1 MPERT
6 GGGTMTQDQAD
17 NEGGFI
23 DFYPYRD
30 RFPTYHRL
38 APEGRDRNSILTE
51 LGTIAGEEDRIAD
64 LGRVS
69 GSIYHGDHDH
79 YRFLTEVFRLFAH
92 ANVLQRDMYPSA
104 TKLEAEI
111 VAMTAAMLHGEA
123 VSKHHRGHE
132 VCGVVTF
139 GGTESL
145 INPMLVYRDRGRVEK
160 GITEPEVI
168 VPVTAHVA
176 LEKAAHLLGIKLL
189 KAPLTDRWVADVGWI
204 RDHVTK
210 NTVALVGSA
219 GNYAHGLIDPIEE
232 LSEIA
237 LEHDLGLHVDG
248 CLGGFI
254 LPWGER
260 LGYPIPRFDF
270 RVPGVTS
277 ISADTHKY
285 GYALKG
291 TSVLLY
297 RSSDLRKYQYFTF
310 PDWPGGI
317 YFSPG
322 LSGSRSGGVVAA
334 AWAAMVSLGE
344 KGYLE
349 VADKIFKTAASIR
362 QGIEAIPELEVIG
375 DPTFLIAFRAPTLD
389 IYHVNDHLIAKGWR
403 LNGLHLPPALH
414 FCVTRPNTAPGV
426 AEAFLAD
433 LHDAVEYAKHPS
445 HAEPRSGALYGLGG
459 TPAGNE
465 ILDTLFTAALDAMYE
480 VAPSQAKA

>member
-1 MPERT
+1 MSA
-6 GGGTMTQDQAD
+6 DD
-17 NEGGFI
+17 NEGALI
-23 DFYPYRD
+23 DFYPYRN
-30 RFPTYHRL
+30 RFKTYHRL
-38 APEGRDRNSILTE
+38 EPEGRDRRSILEE
-51 LGTIAGEEDRIAD
+51 LATMAAEEDRIAD

-79 YRFLTEVFRLFAH
+79 YAFLTEAFRLFAH

-111 VAMTAAMLHGEA
+111 VAMTASMLHGDENT
-123 VSKHHRGHE
+123 
-132 VCGVVTF
+132 CGVVTF

-145 INPMLVYRDRGRVEK
+145 INPMLVYRDRARAEK

-168 VPVTAHVA
+168 MPVTAHVA
-176 LEKAAHLLGIKLL
+176 LDKAAHMLGIKIL
-189 KAPLTDRWVADVGWI
+189 KAPLGEDWLGEVDWI
-204 RDHVTK
+204 RAHITK

-219 GNYAHGLIDPIEE
+219 ANYAHGLIDPIEE
-232 LSEIA
+232 LSDIA
-237 LEHDLGLHVDG
+237 LEHDIGLHVDG

-260 LGYPIPRFDF
+260 LNYQIPRFDF

-297 RSSDLRKYQYFTF
+297 RNSNLRRYQYFNF

-334 AWAAMVSLGE
+334 TWAAMVSLGE
-344 KGYLE
+344 RGYLE
-349 VADKIFKTAASIR
+349 IAKRIFETAATIR
-362 QGIEAIPELEVIG
+362 RGVESIPELEVIG
-375 DPTFLIAFRAPTLD
+375 NPTFLVAFRSPHLN
-389 IYHVNDHLIAKGWR
+389 IYHVNDHLISKGWR
-403 LNGLHLPPALH
+403 LNALQLPPALH
-414 FCVTRPNTAPGV
+414 FCVTRPNTAPGIG
-426 AEAFLAD
+426 EAFVED
-433 LHDAVEYAKHPS
+433 LRDAVEYARHPGRD
-445 HAEPRSGALYGLGG
+445 EPKSGALYGLGG
-459 TPAGNE
+459 TPDGNE
-465 ILDTLFTAALDAMYE
+465 ILNTLFTAALDAMYE
-480 VAPSQAKA
+480 VAPTDARAD

>member
-1 MPERT
+1 MS
-6 GGGTMTQDQAD
+6 GDD
-17 NEGGFI
+17 NDGALI
-23 DFYPYRD
+23 DFYPYRN
-30 RFPTYHRL
+30 RFRTYHRL
-38 APEGRDRNSILTE
+38 EAEGRDRSSILQE
-51 LGTIAGEEDRIAD
+51 LATMAAEEDGIAD
-64 LGRVS
+64 RGRVS

-79 YRFLTEVFRLFAH
+79 YAFLTEAFRLFAH

-111 VAMTAAMLHGEA
+111 VAMTASMLHGDEQT
-123 VSKHHRGHE
+123 
-132 VCGVVTF
+132 CGVVTF

-145 INPMLVYRDRGRVEK
+145 INPMLAYRDRARAEK

-168 VPVTAHVA
+168 IPVTAHVA
-176 LEKAAHLLGIKLL
+176 LEKAGHLLGIKVL
-189 KAPLTDRWVADVGWI
+189 KAPLGEDWLGEIDWI
-204 RDHVTK
+204 RAHVTS

-219 GNYAHGLIDPIEE
+219 ANYAHGLIDPIEE
-232 LSEIA
+232 LSDIA
-237 LEHDLGLHVDG
+237 LEHDIGLHVDG

-260 LGYPIPRFDF
+260 LGYQIPRFDF

-297 RSSDLRKYQYFTF
+297 RNSNLRRYQYFNFT
-310 PDWPGGI
+310 DWPGGI

-334 AWAAMVSLGE
+334 TWAAMVSLGE
-344 KGYLE
+344 GGYLE
-349 VADKIFKTAASIR
+349 IAKRIFETAAVIR
-362 QGIEAIPELEVIG
+362 RGIESIPELEVIG
-375 DPTFLIAFRAPTLD
+375 NPTFLVAFRSPALN
-389 IYHVNDHLIAKGWR
+389 IYHVNDHLISKGWR
-403 LNGLHLPPALH
+403 VNALQLPPALH

-426 AEAFLAD
+426 AEAFVDD
-433 LHDAVEYAKHPS
+433 LREAVEYARHP
-445 HAEPRSGALYGLGG
+445 AREEPKSGALYGLGG

-465 ILDTLFTAALDAMYE
+465 ILNTLFTAALDAMYE
-480 VAPSQAKA
+480 VAPTDARAD

>member
-1 MPERT
+1 VQET
-6 GGGTMTQDQAD
+6 D
-17 NEGGFI
+17 EFSSLI

-30 RFPTYHRL
+30 RFHTYHAMEEKPRS
-38 APEGRDRNSILTE
+38 RQSILDE
-51 LGTIAGEEDRIAD
+51 LSTMAREEDR
-64 LGRVS
+64 LGDQGRCS

-79 YRFLTEVFRLFAH
+79 YRFLTEVYGLFAH

-111 VAMTAAMLHGEA
+111 VAMTAAMLNGTA
-123 VSKHHRGHE
+123 D

-145 INPMLVYRDRGRVEK
+145 IDPMLVYRERGREEK
-160 GITEPEVI
+160 GIEAPEVI

-176 LEKAAHLLGIKLL
+176 LDKAAHLLGINIVR
-189 KAPLTDRWVADVGWI
+189 APLRDDWLVDVGWV
-204 RDHVTK
+204 RDHVTP

-219 GNYAHGLIDPIEE
+219 ASYPYGLIDPIEE
-232 LSEIA
+232 LGQVA
-237 LEHDLGLHVDG
+237 VEHDLGLHVDG

-260 LGYPIPRFDF
+260 LGYAIPRFDF

-297 RSSDLRKYQYFTF
+297 RDQHLRRYQYFNY

-317 YFSPG
+317 YLSPG

-334 AWAAMVSLGE
+334 TWAAMVSLGE
-344 KGYLE
+344 QGYLD
-349 VADKIFKTAASIR
+349 VARRIFETAATIR
-362 QGIEAIPELEVIG
+362 AGVDAIPELEVFG
-375 DPTFLIAFRAPTLD
+375 DPTFLVAFRSPDLD
-389 IYHVNDHLIAKGWR
+389 IYHVNDHLIARGWR
-403 LNGLHLPPALH
+403 LNALQLPPGLH

-426 AEAFLAD
+426 AEAFVDD
-433 LHDAVEYAKHPS
+433 LRDAVEYAKHPTRPS
-445 HAEPRSGALYGLGG
+445 AQSGALYGLGG
-459 TPAGNE
+459 TPSGNDVLE
-465 ILDTLFTAALDAMYE
+465 TLLGAALDAMYE
-480 VAPSQAKA
+480 VAPTSEKR

>member
-1 MPERT
+1 MS
-6 GGGTMTQDQAD
+6 AD
-17 NEGGFI
+17 DDSGALI
-23 DFYPYRD
+23 DFYPYRS
-30 RFPTYHRL
+30 RFKTYERL
-38 APEGRDRNSILTE
+38 PSEGRDRKSILDE
-51 LGTIAGEEDRIAD
+51 LGTMAGEEDRIAD
-64 LGRVS
+64 LGHVS
-69 GSIYHGDHDH
+69 GSIYHGGHDH
-79 YRFLTEVFRLFAH
+79 YAFLTEVFRLFAH

-111 VAMTAAMLHGEA
+111 VAMTAAMLHA
-123 VSKHHRGHE
+123 E
-132 VCGVVTF
+132 VACGVVTF

-145 INPMLVYRDRGRVEK
+145 INPMLVYRDRGRAEK

-168 VPVTAHVA
+168 IPVTAHVA
-176 LEKAAHLLGIKLL
+176 LEKAGHLLGIKIL
-189 KAPLTDRWVADVGWI
+189 KAPLTSQWLVDVDWV

-219 GNYAHGLIDPIEE
+219 ANYAHGLIDPIAD
-232 LSEIA
+232 LSEVA

-260 LGYPIPRFDF
+260 LGYDIPRFDF

-297 RSSDLRKYQYFTF
+297 RDSDLRKYQYFNFT
-310 PDWPGGI
+310 DWPGGI

-334 AWAAMVSLGE
+334 TWAAMVSLGE
-344 KGYLE
+344 HGYFE
-349 VADKIFKTAASIR
+349 IAKQIFETAATIR
-362 QGIEAIPELEVIG
+362 RGIEAIPELQVFG
-375 DPTFLIAFRAPTLD
+375 NPTFLVAFRSPELN

-403 LNGLHLPPALH
+403 LNALQLPAGLH

-433 LHDAVEYAKHPS
+433 LRDAVEYAKHPAR
-445 HAEPRSGALYGLGG
+445 AEPKSGALYGLGG

-465 ILDTLFTAALDAMYE
+465 ILNTLFTAALDAMYE
-480 VAPSQAKA
+480 VAPTEARA

>member
-1 MPERT
+1 MSS
-6 GGGTMTQDQAD
+6 D
-17 NEGGFI
+17 NDEPAQLI

-30 RFPTYHRL
+30 RFKTYHRL
-38 APEGRDRNSILTE
+38 ERDGRDRQSILDE
-51 LGTIAGEEDRIAD
+51 LATMAREEDRIGDA
-64 LGRVS
+64 GRVS

-79 YRFLTEVFRLFAH
+79 YAFLTRAFSLFAH
-92 ANVLQRDMYPSA
+92 SNVLQRDMYPSA

-111 VAMTAAMLHGEA
+111 VAMTASMLHA
-123 VSKHHRGHE
+123 TPE

-145 INPMLVYRDRGRVEK
+145 INPMLVYRERGCAEK

-168 VPVTAHVA
+168 IPVTAHVA

-189 KAPLTDRWVADVGWI
+189 KAPLREDWAVDVDWVRA
-204 RDHVTK
+204 HVTK

-219 GNYAHGLIDPIEE
+219 PNYAHGVIDPIEE
-232 LSEIA
+232 LAAIA

-254 LPWGER
+254 LPWGEK

-270 RVPGVTS
+270 RVDGVTS

-297 RSSDLRKYQYFTF
+297 RNSGLRRYQYFNYTG
-310 PDWPGGI
+310 WPGGI
-317 YFSPG
+317 YLSPG
-322 LSGSRSGGVVAA
+322 LSGSRSGGIVAA
-334 AWAAMVSLGE
+334 TWAAMVSLGE
-344 KGYLE
+344 SGYLDI
-349 VADKIFKTAASIR
+349 AARIFETAAAIR
-362 QGIEAIPELEVIG
+362 DGIRSIPELEVIG
-375 DPTFLIAFRAPTLD
+375 NPTFLVAFRSPELNV
-389 IYHVNDHLIAKGWR
+389 YHVNDALIARGWR
-403 LNGLHLPPALH
+403 LNALQLPPALH

-426 AEAFLAD
+426 AEAFVAD
-433 LHDAVEYAKHPS
+433 LRGAVEYARQQVGT
-445 HAEPRSGALYGLGG
+445 EPRSGALYGLGG
-459 TPAGNE
+459 TPDGDE

-480 VAPSQAKA
+480 VAPTDARG

>member
-1 MPERT
+1 MAEDS
-6 GGGTMTQDQAD
+6 GGL
-17 NEGGFI
+17 I
-23 DFYPYRD
+23 DFYPYRT
-30 RFPTYHRL
+30 RFRTYRRL
-38 APEGRDRNSILTE
+38 EPEGRDRQSILDE
-51 LGTIAGEEDRIAD
+51 LAAMASEEDRIAD
-64 LGRVS
+64 RGRVS
-69 GSIYHGDHDH
+69 GSIYHGDHEH
-79 YRFLTEVFRLFAH
+79 YRFLTEAFRLFAH
-92 ANVLQRDMYPSA
+92 SNVLQRDMYPSA

-111 VAMTAAMLHGEA
+111 VAMTASMLHAEEA
-123 VSKHHRGHE
+123 
-132 VCGVVTF
+132 CGVITF

-145 INPMLVYRDRGRVEK
+145 INPMLAYRDRARAEK

-176 LEKAAHLLGIKLL
+176 LDKAAHLLGMKLI
-189 KAPLTDRWVADVGWI
+189 KAPLGDDWRADTKWI
-204 RDHVTK
+204 RAHVTP

-219 GNYAHGLIDPIEE
+219 PNYAHGVIDPIEE

-237 LEHDLGLHVDG
+237 LERGLGLHVDG

-260 LGYPIPRFDF
+260 LGLNIPRFDF

-285 GYALKG
+285 GYSLKG

-297 RSSDLRKYQYFTF
+297 RDAALRKYQYFTH

-344 KGYLE
+344 RGYLE
-349 VADKIFKTAASIR
+349 VADAIFKTAAVIR
-362 QGIEAIPELEVIG
+362 NGVEAIPELEVIG
-375 DPTFLIAFRAPTLD
+375 DPTFLVAFRARDLD
-389 IYHVNDHLIAKGWR
+389 IYHVNDHLIEKGWR
-403 LNGLHLPPALH
+403 LNALQLPPALH

-426 AEAFLAD
+426 AEAFIGD
-433 LHDAVEYAKHPS
+433 LREAVEYAKHPS
-445 HAEPRSGALYGLGG
+445 RPSPRSGALYGLGG
-459 TPAGNE
+459 SPAGNE
-465 ILDTLFTAALDAMYE
+465 ILDTLFAAALDAMYE
-480 VAPSQAKA
+480 VAPS

>member
-1 MPERT
+1 MAQS
-6 GGGTMTQDQAD
+6 GTD
-17 NEGGFI
+17 NDASLI
-23 DFYPYRD
+23 DFYPYRS
-30 RFPTYHRL
+30 RFKTYHRL
-38 APEGRDRNSILTE
+38 DPEPRSRASILEE
-51 LGTIAGEEDRIAD
+51 LATMAVEEDRIAD
-64 LGRVS
+64 AGRVS

-79 YRFLTEVFRLFAH
+79 YRFLTEAFRLFAH

-111 VAMTAAMLHGEA
+111 VAMTAALLHGEA
-123 VSKHHRGHE
+123 VAERQPGTE
-132 VCGVVTF
+132 ACGVVTF

-145 INPMLVYRDRGRVEK
+145 INPMLAYRERGRIEK
-160 GITEPEVI
+160 GITAPEVI
-168 VPVTAHVA
+168 IPVTAHPA
-176 LEKAAHLLGIKLL
+176 LDKAAHLLGIKLL
-189 KAPLTDRWVADVGWI
+189 KAPLDDGWLADTNWV
-204 RDHVTK
+204 RDHVTA
-210 NTVALVGSA
+210 NTIALVGSA
-219 GNYAHGLIDPIEE
+219 GNYPYGLIDPIEE
-232 LSEIA
+232 LSKIA

-285 GYALKG
+285 GYSLKG

-297 RSSDLRKYQYFTF
+297 RGANLRKYQYFTF

-334 AWAAMVSLGE
+334 AWAALISLGE
-344 KGYLE
+344 RGYLE
-349 VADKIFKTAASIR
+349 IADAIFKTAAAIR
-362 QGIEAIPELEVIG
+362 DGVRAIPELELFG
-375 DPTFLIAFRAPTLD
+375 TPTFVVAFRSPSLD
-389 IYHVNDHLIAKGWR
+389 IFHVNDFLVERGWR
-403 LNGLHLPPALH
+403 LNGLHLPPGLH

-433 LHDAVEYAKHPS
+433 LKDAVEYAKHPPATS
-445 HAEPRSGALYGLGG
+445 PRSGALYGIGG
-459 TPAGNE
+459 TPAGNDA
-465 ILDTLFTAALDAMYE
+465 LNMMFAAALDAMYD
-480 VAPSQAKA
+480 VAPTG

>member
-1 MPERT
+1 MS
-6 GGGTMTQDQAD
+6 AD
-17 NEGGFI
+17 DAGLI
-23 DFYPYRD
+23 DFYPYRA
-30 RFPTYHRL
+30 RFKTYHQL
-38 APEGRDRNSILTE
+38 EPEGRDRQSILHE
-51 LGTIAGEEDRIAD
+51 LATMASEEDRIAD
-64 LGRVS
+64 RGRVS

-79 YRFLTEVFRLFAH
+79 YRFLTEAFRLFAH

-111 VAMTAAMLHGEA
+111 VAMTASMLHGEGA
-123 VSKHHRGHE
+123 
-132 VCGVVTF
+132 CGVVTF

-145 INPMLVYRDRGRVEK
+145 INPMLAYRDRARAEK
-160 GITEPEVI
+160 GINDPEVI

-176 LEKAAHLLGIKLL
+176 LDKAAHLLGMRLV
-189 KAPLTDRWVADVGWI
+189 KAPLGDDWRADTKWI
-204 RDHVTK
+204 REHVTD

-219 GNYAHGLIDPIEE
+219 PNYAHGVIDPIEE
-232 LSEIA
+232 LSDIA
-237 LEHDLGLHVDG
+237 LEHRIGLHVDG

-260 LGYPIPRFDF
+260 LGRPIPRFDF

-285 GYALKG
+285 GYSLKG

-297 RSSDLRKYQYFTF
+297 RDADLRKYQYFTH

-344 KGYLE
+344 HGYLE
-349 VADKIFKTAASIR
+349 IADAIFKTADVIR
-362 QGIEAIPELEVIG
+362 SGVEAIPELEVIG
-375 DPTFLIAFRAPTLD
+375 DPTFLVAFRARDLD
-389 IYHVNDHLIAKGWR
+389 IFHVNDHLIEKGWR
-403 LNGLHLPPALH
+403 LNALQLPPALH

-426 AEAFLAD
+426 ADAFVAD
-433 LHDAVEYAKHPS
+433 LRDAVEYAKRPDLP
-445 HAEPRSGALYGLGG
+445 APRSGALYGLGG

-465 ILDTLFTAALDAMYE
+465 VLDTLFAAALDAMYE
-480 VAPSQAKA
+480 VAPS

>member
-1 MPERT
+1 M
-6 GGGTMTQDQAD
+6 AD
-17 NEGGFI
+17 DDGALI

-30 RFPTYHRL
+30 RFKTYSRL
-38 APEGRDRNSILTE
+38 PEEGRDRESILLE
-51 LGTIAGEEDRIAD
+51 LGTMASEEDRIAD
-64 LGRVS
+64 AGRAS

-79 YRFLTEVFRLFAH
+79 YRFLTEAFRLFAH

-111 VAMTAAMLHGEA
+111 VAMTAAMLHGDG
-123 VSKHHRGHE
+123 R

-145 INPMLVYRDRGRVEK
+145 INPMLVYRDRGRAEK

-168 VPVTAHVA
+168 VPSTAHVA
-176 LEKAAHLLGIKLL
+176 LDKAAHLLGIRLVR
-189 KAPLTDRWVADVGWI
+189 APLRDDWRADVEWMRSHI
-204 RDHVTK
+204 TD

-219 GNYAHGLIDPIEE
+219 PNYAHGVIDPIEE
-232 LSEIA
+232 LAAVAHERDI
-237 LEHDLGLHVDG
+237 GMHVDG

-254 LPWGER
+254 LPWGEA

-297 RSSDLRKYQYFTF
+297 RTPDLRRYQYFNY

-317 YFSPG
+317 YMSPG

-334 AWAAMVSLGE
+334 TWAAMVSLGE
-344 KGYLE
+344 RGYRE
-349 VADKIFKTAASIR
+349 IASRIFDTAARIR
-362 QGIEAIPELEVIG
+362 AGIESIPELEVIG
-375 DPTFLIAFRAPTLD
+375 EPTFLIAFRARELD
-389 IYHVNDHLIAKGWR
+389 IYHVNDHLVDRGWR
-403 LNGLHLPPALH
+403 LNSLQLPPALH

-426 AEAFLAD
+426 AEAFITD
-433 LHDAVEYAKHPS
+433 LRDAVDYAKHPAR
-445 HAEPRSGALYGLGG
+445 AEPRSGALYGLGG
-459 TPAGNE
+459 TPSGNE
-465 ILDTLFTAALDAMYE
+465 ALNMLFNAALDAMYE
-480 VAPSQAKA
+480 VAPGGGG

>member
-1 MPERT
+1 V
-6 GGGTMTQDQAD
+6 AD
-17 NEGGFI
+17 DDSLI
-23 DFYPYRD
+23 DFYPYRR
-30 RFPTYHRL
+30 RFRTYHRL
-38 APEGRDRNSILTE
+38 EAEGRDWKSILEE
-51 LGTIAGEEDRIAD
+51 LATMAAEEDRIAD
-64 LGRVS
+64 RGRVS

-79 YRFLTEVFRLFAH
+79 YRFLTEAFRLFAH

-111 VAMTAAMLHGEA
+111 VAMTASMLHGT
-123 VSKHHRGHE
+123 GQ

-145 INPMLVYRDRGRVEK
+145 INPMLVYRDRGRAEK

-168 VPVTAHVA
+168 LPVTAHVA
-176 LEKAAHLLGIKLL
+176 LDKAAHLLGVKLVM
-189 KAPLTDRWVADVGWI
+189 APLGPDWRVDTGWVRA
-204 RDHVTK
+204 HVTP

-219 GNYAHGLIDPIEE
+219 PNYAHGIIDPISE
-232 LSEIA
+232 LSDIA
-237 LEHDLGLHVDG
+237 LEHGLGLHVDG

-260 LGYPIPRFDF
+260 LGYPIPPFDF
-270 RVPGVTS
+270 RIPGVTS
-277 ISADTHKY
+277 MSADTHKY
-285 GYALKG
+285 GYSLKG

-297 RSSDLRKYQYFTF
+297 RNPELRKYQYFTN

-349 VADKIFKTAASIR
+349 VADAIFKTAATIR
-362 QGIEAIPELEVIG
+362 QGVDSIPELEVIG
-375 DPTFLIAFRAPTLD
+375 DPTFLVAFRAKELD
-389 IYHVNDHLIAKGWR
+389 IFHVNDRLIEKGWR
-403 LNGLHLPPALH
+403 LNALQLPPALH

-426 AEAFLAD
+426 AEAFVAD
-433 LHDAVEYAKHPS
+433 LRDAVEYAKHPARQS
-445 HAEPRSGALYGLGG
+445 PKSGALYGLGG

-465 ILDTLFTAALDAMYE
+465 ILDTLFSAALDAMYE
-480 VAPSQAKA
+480 VAP

>member
-1 MPERT
+1 MS
-6 GGGTMTQDQAD
+6 D
-17 NEGGFI
+17 EGALI
-23 DFYPYRD
+23 DLYPYRA
-30 RFPTYHRL
+30 RFRTYHRL
-38 APEGRDRNSILTE
+38 EPEGRDRKSILDE
-51 LGTIAGEEDRIAD
+51 LATMAGEEDRIAD

-69 GSIYHGDHDH
+69 GSIYHGGHDH
-79 YRFLTEVFRLFAH
+79 YGFLTEAFRLFAH

-111 VAMTAAMLHGEA
+111 VAMTASMLHGDA
-123 VSKHHRGHE
+123 VPKHHPGE
-132 VCGVVTF
+132 EACGVVTF

-145 INPMLVYRDRGRVEK
+145 INPMLVYRDWARSEK

-168 VPVTAHVA
+168 IPVTAHVA
-176 LEKAAHLLGIKLL
+176 LEKAAHMLGIKLL
-189 KAPLTDRWVADVGWI
+189 KAPLRDDFLADVDWMREHI
-204 RDHVTK
+204 TK

-219 GNYAHGLIDPIEE
+219 ANYAHGLIDPIEE
-232 LSEIA
+232 LSDLA
-237 LEHDLGLHVDG
+237 LEHDIGLHVDG

-297 RSSDLRKYQYFTF
+297 RNSNLRKHQYFNFT
-310 PDWPGGI
+310 DWPGGI

-344 KGYLE
+344 GGYLE
-349 VADKIFKTAASIR
+349 AADAIFQTAAKIR
-362 QGIEAIPELEVIG
+362 AGVEAIPELEVIG
-375 DPTFLIAFRAPTLD
+375 NPTFLVAFRSPNLN
-389 IYHVNDHLIAKGWR
+389 IYHVNDHLIEKGWR
-403 LNGLHLPPALH
+403 LNALQLPAALH
-414 FCVTRPNTAPGV
+414 FCVTRPNTASEV
-426 AEAFLAD
+426 AEAFVDD
-433 LHDAVEYAKHPS
+433 LHDAVDYAKHPAR
-445 HAEPRSGALYGLGG
+445 AEPKSGALYGLGG
-459 TPAGNE
+459 TPSGDE
-465 ILDTLFTAALDAMYE
+465 ILDVLFTAALDAMYE
-480 VAPSQAKA
+480 VAPTEAGG

>member
-1 MPERT
+1 MSHDEPDSD
-6 GGGTMTQDQAD
+6 GAL
-17 NEGGFI
+17 I
-23 DFYPYRD
+23 DFYPYRA

-38 APEGRDRNSILTE
+38 APEGRDRAGIIEE
-51 LGTIAGEEDRIAD
+51 LATMAGEEDRIAD

-123 VSKHHRGHE
+123 VSEHYRGEE

-145 INPMLVYRDRGRVEK
+145 INPMLAYRDRGRAEK

-176 LEKAAHLLGIKLL
+176 LDKAAHLLGIKLL
-189 KAPLTDRWVADVGWI
+189 KAPLTDRWVADVDWI
-204 RDHVTK
+204 RDHVNQ

-219 GNYAHGLIDPIEE
+219 ANYAHGLIDPIGQ

-260 LGYPIPRFDF
+260 LGYSIPPFDF

-297 RSSDLRKYQYFTF
+297 RNSDLRKYQYFTF

-334 AWAAMVSLGE
+334 TWAAMVSLGE

-349 VADKIFKTAASIR
+349 VADKIFATAAKIR
-362 QGIEAIPELEVIG
+362 AGIEAIPDLQVIG
-375 DPTFLIAFRAPTLD
+375 DPTFLVAFRAPKLD
-389 IYHVNDHLIAKGWR
+389 IYHVNDHLIARGWR
-403 LNGLHLPPALH
+403 LNGLQLPPALH

-426 AEAFLAD
+426 ADAFLAD
-433 LHDAVEYAKHPS
+433 LRDAVEYARHPS
-445 HAEPRSGALYGLGG
+445 RPEPRSGALYGLGG
-459 TPAGNE
+459 TPSGNE
-465 ILDTLFTAALDAMYE
+465 ILKTLFTAALDAMYE
-480 VAPSQAKA
+480 VAPTEARA

>member
-1 MPERT
+1 MTDSDSEDF
-6 GGGTMTQDQAD
+6 GGL
-17 NEGGFI
+17 I

-30 RFPTYHRL
+30 RFRTYHRL
-38 APEGRDRNSILTE
+38 EPEPRSRESILAE
-51 LGTIAGEEDRIAD
+51 LGAMAEEEDR
-64 LGRVS
+64 LGDAGHVS
-69 GSIYHGDHDH
+69 GSIYHGGHDH
-79 YRFLTEVFRLFAH
+79 YDFLTEAYRLFAH

-111 VAMTAAMLHGEA
+111 VAMTASMLHAEA
-123 VSKHHRGHE
+123 VPDHHPGE
-132 VCGVVTF
+132 EACGVVTF

-145 INPMLVYRDRGRVEK
+145 INPMLAYRDRGRAEK

-168 VPVTAHVA
+168 MPVTAHPA
-176 LEKAAHLLGIKLL
+176 LDKAAHLLGIKLL
-189 KAPLTDRWVADVGWI
+189 KAPLRDDWRADVEWM
-204 RDHVTK
+204 RAHVTK

-219 GNYAHGLIDPIEE
+219 ANYAHGLVDPIEE

-260 LGYPIPRFDF
+260 LGHPIPRFDF

-297 RSSDLRKYQYFTF
+297 RSSNLRKYQYFTF

-322 LSGSRSGGVVAA
+322 LSGSRSGGIVAA
-334 AWAAMVSLGE
+334 TWAAMVSFGE
-344 KGYLE
+344 EGYLE
-349 VADKIFKTAASIR
+349 VARGIFDTAARIR
-362 QGIEAIPELEVIG
+362 AGIDAIPELEVIG
-375 DPTFLIAFRAPTLD
+375 DPSFLVAFRSPDLD
-389 IYHVNDHLIAKGWR
+389 VYHVNDHLIARGWR
-403 LNGLHLPPALH
+403 LNGLHLPAALH

-433 LHDAVEYAKHPS
+433 LAEAVEYARHPARPS
-445 HAEPRSGALYGLGG
+445 PRSGALYGLGG
-459 TPAGNE
+459 TPEENQ
-465 ILDTLFTAALDAMYE
+465 ILDLLTVAALDAMYE
-480 VAPSQAKA
+480 VAPTEAGA